1 MTIRSARRVGA
12 SAAAL
17 ALLLVAGC
25 GGDDSTDSTPAAD
38 ETTASETTEDEPT
51 EEEPTEEEPTAEE
64 LDAETFVPTITE
76 AMLGAGSARITA
88 TIDAGGQQLTIEGV
102 QQVGET
108 LKDNAM
114 QLTLQG
120 GGLDGELVLV
130 DKFLYID
137 LGEVT
142 QNKFVRV
149 DLSDPEAAGMFGQLL
164 QSTDTASAVEAL
176 QGAVEDLRVVGPA
189 DVDGDATTQY
199 RLTVDTEKVLSSQGV
214 PPSVASTLPKTLS
227 YDMYIDE
234 QQLLRRLVVDL
245 GGTSSEITASEWG
258 EPVDITAP
266 PRSQI
271 SKEDPFAAPS

>member
-1 MTIRSARRVGA
+1 
-12 SAAAL
+12 
-17 ALLLVAGC
+17 
-25 GGDDSTDSTPAAD
+25 
-38 ETTASETTEDEPT
+38 
-51 EEEPTEEEPTAEE
+51 
-64 LDAETFVPTITE
+64 
-76 AMLGAGSARITA
+76 
-88 TIDAGGQQLTIEGV
+88 
-102 QQVGET
+102 
-108 LKDNAM
+108 M

-266 PRSQI
+266 PRSQV